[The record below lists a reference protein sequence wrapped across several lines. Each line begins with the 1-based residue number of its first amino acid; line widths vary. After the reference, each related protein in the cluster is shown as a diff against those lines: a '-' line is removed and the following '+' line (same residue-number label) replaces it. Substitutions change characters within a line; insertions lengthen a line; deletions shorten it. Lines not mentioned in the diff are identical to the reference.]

1 MNETKSSPQS
11 DATEMLSLATE
22 IVAAYVSNNSVATA
36 DLSGLIR
43 TVYTTLTEIE
53 QGGGHRESELTP
65 AVPIKKSV
73 TADHIIC
80 LEDGKKLKML
90 KRYLRSQYGL
100 SPEEYRARWGLPHDY
115 PMVAPNYAAQR
126 SKLAKQIGLGR
137 VGAGNSG
144 PVRGRKKKRAA
155 R

>member
-1 MNETKSSPQS
+1 
-11 DATEMLSLATE
+11 
-22 IVAAYVSNNSVATA
+22 
-36 DLSGLIR
+36 
-43 TVYTTLTEIE
+43 
-53 QGGGHRESELTP
+53 
-65 AVPIKKSV
+65 
-73 TADHIIC
+73 
-80 LEDGKKLKML
+80 ML

-144 PVRGRKKKRAA
+144 PARGRKKKRAT